1 MRQGKT
7 SPELDSGA
15 GGSLVKQQIRQSVLS
30 RHHRA
35 QHQVDFYTVLSLK
48 LSNDVLVLTPFF
60 LPNQQLAAVRPDVS
74 HGGALPD
81 AGWTS
86 T

>member
-1 MRQGKT
+1 M
-7 SPELDSGA
+7 
-15 GGSLVKQQIRQSVLS
+15 KQQIRQSVLS

-48 LSNDVLVLTPFF
+48 LSNDVLGLTPFL

>member
-1 MRQGKT
+1 M
-7 SPELDSGA
+7 
-15 GGSLVKQQIRQSVLS
+15 KQQIRQSVLS

-35 QHQVDFYTVLSLK
+35 QHQVDFYTMLSLK
-48 LSNDVLVLTPFF
+48 LSDCFLSLALYF
-60 LPNQQLAAVRPDVS
+60 LPKQQLAAVGPDAS

-86 T
+86 A